1 MYLRQDLIEYFRGPF
16 PSPPCSPTSSPERE
30 VTFLLCIAPLQALK
44 RYKVRIVED
53 AVQDMYDNL
62 QNAEGTHLEA
72 PEPKYNSQLYRTA
85 PNIKKIAIKVRRPC
99 TVFPNL
105 KSDESCE

>member
-1 MYLRQDLIEYFRGPF
+1 M
-16 PSPPCSPTSSPERE
+16 
-30 VTFLLCIAPLQALK
+30 K